1 MKSSIQPTPGKS
13 RIQALDVL
21 RGFALLGILV
31 VNMPYMNN
39 PMLMV
44 MSDLGMWN
52 ALQDTAGLFVI
63 KALFESKFFVLF
75 SFLFGYGFWLFLN
88 KKQDDSSSVVPV
100 FRRRLFYLLLFGI
113 AHVVFLWSGDILV
126 FYALFGFILLLFRR
140 SPDRKAVKWAIGFLL
155 VPVVLSG
162 LMALFVYMGSQNADA
177 RAAMDQAFSE
187 QAEGMKELVNEAIV
201 VYSTGTFAEMIDMRV
216 KEYTTLLPGVF
227 FFYPNVIAMFL
238 LGMVAARRR
247 YLHDINLH
255 HGLYKKLLVWGLG
268 VGLPLG
274 VAYAYIFF
282 NTKLTVPSLF
292 TFLSAII
299 TGFGSPLLMFGYLSA
314 ILLLL
319 QGGYFKKLME
329 MLASIGRMALTN
341 YLMQSVITSILFL
354 NWGFGF
360 YGQVT
365 ILQGLGL
372 TVAIFILQIIFSSVW
387 LRYFRFGPLEW
398 LWRSLTYQSFQDMR
412 RKH

>member
-140 SPDRKAVKWAIGFLL
+140 RDRKS
-155 VPVVLSG
+155 VV
-162 LMALFVYMGSQNADA
+162 
-177 RAAMDQAFSE
+177 
-187 QAEGMKELVNEAIV
+187 
-201 VYSTGTFAEMIDMRV
+201 
-216 KEYTTLLPGVF
+216 
-227 FFYPNVIAMFL
+227 
-238 LGMVAARRR
+238 
-247 YLHDINLH
+247 
-255 HGLYKKLLVWGLG
+255 
-268 VGLPLG
+268 
-274 VAYAYIFF
+274 
-282 NTKLTVPSLF
+282 
-292 TFLSAII
+292 
-299 TGFGSPLLMFGYLSA
+299 
-314 ILLLL
+314 
-319 QGGYFKKLME
+319 
-329 MLASIGRMALTN
+329 
-341 YLMQSVITSILFL
+341 
-354 NWGFGF
+354 
-360 YGQVT
+360 
-365 ILQGLGL
+365 
-372 TVAIFILQIIFSSVW
+372 
-387 LRYFRFGPLEW
+387 
-398 LWRSLTYQSFQDMR
+398 
-412 RKH
+412 